1 MEQWISYLHRDDL
14 PPGLWVFRPRS
25 EVMTING
32 VSAVLKK
39 DSYKLRKL
47 IMAVPTNYLWSDVRR
62 RGEHGLGEGGALAMM
77 RAPGMEIHMAR

>member
-1 MEQWISYLHRDDL
+1 
-14 PPGLWVFRPRS
+14 
-25 EVMTING
+25 MTING

-39 DSYKLRKL
+39 DGYKLRKL

-62 RGEHGLGEGGALAMM
+62 RGEHGLGGGGALAMM